1 MRPGQHNKRGRN
13 RNRHRGGGGG
23 GGGNGNSANKV
34 FDSNGP
40 DVKLR
45 GTAQTVAEKYMQL
58 GRDAQVSGDT
68 VMAESYYQFADH
80 YYRVWLAAQPAGQP
94 VLFSRRPGEEDMD
107 DEGTEGAPQGDEEGQ
122 REAAPEAEAGG
133 DGNDEI
139 AEGERQAE
147 GQGEDG
153 PGQQGYQNRPR
164 RDFPQREGGREQN
177 REGGN
182 RFRNRWGRR
191 NDRYEG
197 GPNAEGQGEG
207 GERQGR
213 QERFERQD
221 RGGRGE
227 RPEREARPAHD
238 NGNGHDQ
245 QAEGGNWEAPS
256 FLKRPMPAAEGTS
269 DESAAQERGPRGR
282 GVRRETPP
290 EDMT

>member
-13 RNRHRGGGGG
+13 RNRHRGGG

-45 GTAQTVAEKYMQL
+45 GTAQTVAEKYLQL
-58 GRDAQVSGDT
+58 GRDAQASGDT

-94 VLFSRRPGEEDMD
+94 VQFSRRLGEEDGE
-107 DEGTEGAPQGDEEGQ
+107 DEGVEGSSVEGDEEGQ
-122 REAAPEAEAGG
+122 RETAEAEAGA
-133 DGNDEI
+133 DGNGEA

-147 GQGEDG
+147 SQGEDG

-164 RDFPQREGGREQN
+164 RDFQQREGGRDQN

-197 GPNAEGQGEG
+197 GSNAEGQGEG
-207 GERQGR
+207 GERHGR

-227 RPEREARPAHD
+227 RAEREARPAHD
-238 NGNGHDQ
+238 NGNGQDPQ
-245 QAEGGNWEAPS
+245 EESGNWEAPS
-256 FLKRPMPAAEGTS
+256 FLKRPMPAVEGAS
-269 DESAAQERGPRGR
+269 DENAAQERGPRGR
-282 GVRRETPP
+282 GVRRETPS
-290 EDMT
+290 EDMP